1 MINFDVVLTQV
12 GGFNRAQI
20 GLGLVLCYS
29 AIICGLNTI
38 SPVFVNYAPKFRC
51 LYPPLE
57 NKGYTEEQ
65 ILNLT
70 TPLDINK
77 NYDFCKKYGYKDTCT
92 SENSEL
98 CIDKTVVTEC
108 NKGYRFDKSV
118 FPQTVVTEFQLVCER
133 SYLSD
138 LATSFYMGGLL
149 IGSLFF
155 GHICD
160 RYGRKIVMLISALSA
175 FTGLFISSRTNTYGW
190 FVVMRVITAVFGYGL
205 YLSSFI
211 FVVEICETKS
221 RHILGIGYQAMFS
234 VGVMIE
240 SALAYRYR
248 DWHDLVVASALVALP
263 FAFIMFF
270 VPESPR
276 WLFSVGKE
284 EKGKTVSR
292 LLARLNGNRLQEPD
306 IWENA
311 EQTKKEED
319 ESTTQEEK
327 TKYSLKSLMNSKL
340 MKTMVMMNLIT
351 WFVTDAVYYGITF
364 QTDTLKGDVFVN
376 NAISGALDIV
386 SQVFLVLVLERV
398 GRRIM
403 LMTSLWIHFDVVG
416 NKC

>member
-1 MINFDVVLTQV
+1 
-12 GGFNRAQI
+12 
-20 GLGLVLCYS
+20 
-29 AIICGLNTI
+29 
-38 SPVFVNYAPKFRC
+38 
-51 LYPPLE
+51 
-57 NKGYTEEQ
+57 
-65 ILNLT
+65 
-70 TPLDINK
+70 
-77 NYDFCKKYGYKDTCT
+77 
-92 SENSEL
+92 
-98 CIDKTVVTEC
+98 
-108 NKGYRFDKSV
+108 
-118 FPQTVVTEFQLVCER
+118 
-133 SYLSD
+133 
-138 LATSFYMGGLL
+138 
-149 IGSLFF
+149 
-155 GHICD
+155 
-160 RYGRKIVMLISALSA
+160 
-175 FTGLFISSRTNTYGW
+175 
-190 FVVMRVITAVFGYGL
+190 
-205 YLSSFI
+205 
-211 FVVEICETKS
+211 VVEICETKS
-221 RHILGIGYQAMFS
+221 RHILGVGYQAMFS

-263 FAFIMFF
+263 FASIMFF

-284 EKGKTVSR
+284 EQGKRVSR
-292 LLARLNGNRLQEPD
+292 LLARLNGNRLQEPG